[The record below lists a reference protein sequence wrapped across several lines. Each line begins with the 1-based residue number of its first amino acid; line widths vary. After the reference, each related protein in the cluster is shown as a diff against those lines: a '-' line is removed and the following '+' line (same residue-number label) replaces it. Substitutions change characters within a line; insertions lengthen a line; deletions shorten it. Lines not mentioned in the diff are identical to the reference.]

1 MEDMIN
7 ALLDVVRA
15 QHTAAEGTD
24 TEPFDMDDI
33 VDMALN
39 ILGRPDE
46 EEEKQ
51 EVVSNIE
58 EMVHSL
64 APDLFPP
71 KTFEELDDQGKIQSA
86 ANMIEQS
93 LRSGTVGRVSIPSV
107 QCRTVTIIIWTSSTR
122 SEGADP
128 FPPSWKSTAFTTA
141 LSTALSKIIFRLC

>member
-39 ILGRPDE
+39 ILGRPE
-46 EEEKQ
+46 EEAEQK
-51 EVVSNIE
+51 EVISNIE
-58 EMVHSL
+58 DMVHSL
-64 APDLFPP
+64 APDIFPP
-71 KTFEELDDQGKIQSA
+71 KTFDQLDDQEKIQSA

-93 LRSGTVGRVSIPSV
+93 LRNGTVRRAGRVSIPRGTDILAGPDI
-107 QCRTVTIIIWTSSTR
+107 C
-122 SEGADP
+122 
-128 FPPSWKSTAFTTA
+128 PSGNGYPARPSDSAVSQA
-141 LSTALSKIIFRLC
+141 LLDHIGR